1 MSQMTVQL
9 FASYAEAFGG
19 PSLQIALDE
28 GSTVADVVRF
38 IRELPSGGA
47 LPANARVAV
56 NRKFASPDQILN
68 GSDEIAVIP
77 PVAGG

>member
-1 MSQMTVQL
+1 MSQVTVQL

-19 PSLQIALDE
+19 PSLQIALEE
-28 GSTVADVVRF
+28 GSTVADVVRH
-38 IRELPSGGA
+38 IRELPSGRT
-47 LPANARVAV
+47 LPPNARVAV
-56 NRKFASPDQILN
+56 NRLFAPPDQILN

>member
-1 MSQMTVQL
+1 VSQLTVQL

-28 GSTVADVVRF
+28 GSTVADVVRH
-38 IRELPSGGA
+38 IRELPSGRT

-56 NRKFASPDQILN
+56 NRQFAPLDQILK